1 MRSLL
6 IVGCALMLMP
16 KMSSAQVKIELG
28 VKGGLN
34 ISGLALSSGG
44 KLVGAKYNNFTSF
57 HGGAY
62 GLFRLGKL
70 AIQPE
75 VVYSRQ
81 GQNYTT
87 PNYSNL
93 RTDLNYI
100 NVPVMIKY
108 YPFGGVNLQV
118 GPQLGF
124 LMSAKGD
131 LVQVFSSGSLGQA
144 VFNQDLKNYLN
155 STDFSIA
162 FGAGVDLP
170 LGINISVRYNY
181 GLSNINKFSGGSSDT
196 PSFSVAKTQNQVIQ
210 ISIGY
215 RLRKIGK

>member
-6 IVGCALMLMP
+6 IVGCALMLMS

-34 ISGLALSSGG
+34 ISGLALSSDG

-62 GLFRLGKL
+62 GLFRLLKL

-75 VVYSRQ
+75 IVFSRH
-81 GQNYTT
+81 GHNYTT

-100 NVPVMIKY
+100 NVPLMLNY
-108 YPFGGVNLQV
+108 YPFGGVSIQV
-118 GPQLGF
+118 G
-124 LMSAKGD
+124 
-131 LVQVFSSGSLGQA
+131 
-144 VFNQDLKNYLN
+144 
-155 STDFSIA
+155 
-162 FGAGVDLP
+162 
-170 LGINISVRYNY
+170 
-181 GLSNINKFSGGSSDT
+181 
-196 PSFSVAKTQNQVIQ
+196 
-210 ISIGY
+210 
-215 RLRKIGK
+215 

>member
-16 KMSSAQVKIELG
+16 KLSSAQVKIELG
-28 VKGGLN
+28 VKAGLN
-34 ISGLALSSGG
+34 FSGLALSSDG
-44 KLVGAKYNNFTSF
+44 KLVGAKYNNLTGF

-62 GLFRLGKL
+62 GLFKRGKF
-70 AIQPE
+70 AVQPE
-75 VVYSRQ
+75 IVYSRQ
-81 GQNYTT
+81 GQTYNT

-108 YPFGGVNLQV
+108 YPFGGVNVQV

-131 LVQVFSSGSLGQA
+131 LVQVLSGGSLGQA
-144 VFNQDLKNYLN
+144 VLNQDLKSYLN
-155 STDFSIA
+155 GTDFSIA

-181 GLSNINKFSGGSSDT
+181 GLNNINKFSGGSSDT

-210 ISIGY
+210 FSVGY

>member
-1 MRSLL
+1 MKSLL

-70 AIQPE
+70 AIQPD

-100 NVPVMIKY
+100 NVHVMFKY

-118 GPQLGF
+118 GPELAF
-124 LMSAKGD
+124 LI
-131 LVQVFSSGSLGQA
+131 SSTPYVAIVIPTATLAPA
-144 VFNQDLKNYLN
+144 VL
-155 STDFSIA
+155 
-162 FGAGVDLP
+162 
-170 LGINISVRYNY
+170 
-181 GLSNINKFSGGSSDT
+181 
-196 PSFSVAKTQNQVIQ
+196 
-210 ISIGY
+210 
-215 RLRKIGK
+215 